1 MWSRIASRTAICW
14 SSDPVSMNEKVRN
27 KQFPSPP
34 IPLNPLGGFRSIS
47 GPPGVTQLGPTYT
60 NPRVEQAFRCHCSS
74 PGLYLYWT
82 CPVPVITTLSSP
94 SEPKAPAL
102 LLGAFFFGGSLLLSN
117 VCLRFRDNA
126 LVAVRCFFGLGWS
139 PHRLLPLSLR
149 FVFFCS
155 ELG

>member
-14 SSDPVSMNEKVRN
+14 SSDPVSMNEKVWN

-34 IPLNPLGGFRSIS
+34 IRLNRLGGFRSTS
-47 GPPGVTQLGPTYT
+47 GPPGVTRLGPTYI

-82 CPVPVITTLSSP
+82 CLVPVMTRLSSP

-102 LLGAFFFGGSLLLSN
+102 LLGVFLFGGSLLLSN
-117 VCLRFRDNA
+117 VCLRFRDNV
-126 LVAVRCFFGLGWS
+126 LVAVRFFGLVG
-139 PHRLLPLSLR
+139 HHTD
-149 FVFFCS
+149 CYH
-155 ELG
+155 